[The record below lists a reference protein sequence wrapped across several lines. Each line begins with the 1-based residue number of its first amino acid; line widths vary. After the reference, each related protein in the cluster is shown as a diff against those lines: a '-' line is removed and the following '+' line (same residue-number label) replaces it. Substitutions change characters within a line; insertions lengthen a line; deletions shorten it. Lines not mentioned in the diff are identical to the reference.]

1 MEVYKYGLKLGLD
14 NATLKMLLYDI
25 RGDEVQDHDRLTE
38 GMTVGELQEW
48 QKNIDIIAT
57 EYLGVE
63 K

>member
-48 QKNIDIIAT
+48 QRT
-57 EYLGVE
+57 
-63 K
+63 